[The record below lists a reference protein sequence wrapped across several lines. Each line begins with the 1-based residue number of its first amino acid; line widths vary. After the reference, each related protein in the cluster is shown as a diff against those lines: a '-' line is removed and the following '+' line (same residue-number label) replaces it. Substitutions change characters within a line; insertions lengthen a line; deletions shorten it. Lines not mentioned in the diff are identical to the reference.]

1 MEPGARRAHLK
12 EEALRGVTAAPGI
25 ASGLAVVLDRPRPL
39 ARAGVASAARGREV
53 ERARAA
59 LHASAVDLQGIASRL
74 RESGRGDEADI
85 VETGVLMAADTTLV
99 KLVDSLVESGLHAD
113 TALARAADQIAIDL
127 ANLGDPTLALRAD
140 DVRSLGRRAA
150 AHAGGGRAATV
161 GGVLVAKSLGP
172 ADVAELSPTG
182 IALVGGGVTA
192 HAAIVARSLGIPMVV
207 GLGDDALE
215 VEDGEGVILDG
226 DAGLLVRHPDAR
238 RMEAARAHG
247 DQRRAAR
254 ETARARRL
262 VPAVTRDGRSIT
274 VLANAASVAE
284 VIEAGEQGAEGVGLL
299 RTELGFLDAHAWP
312 SFEKQVA
319 FLSPI
324 LARLVGQAATVR
336 LLDFGGDKTPPFLH
350 GATGRGIELLLDSP
364 AQLKTQLAAI
374 LIAGG
379 KTSLRI
385 LIPMVTNPLQVNLV
399 RESLE
404 SVLDGRPGPQV
415 GSMIETPEAAQRA
428 GEIARVSDFLSLGT
442 NDLTQL
448 VLGLDREQSKTA
460 PVTDVRVLRLIDATM
475 RAGRA
480 AGIPVDV
487 CGEAASDAIAMPIM
501 IGLGADEL
509 SVAAAR
515 VGDVRQRIRDGEFA
529 AFRTESEKLLLDQ
542 PADAA
547 RKSR

>member
-1 MEPGARRAHLK
+1 M
-12 EEALRGVTAAPGI
+12 
-25 ASGLAVVLDRPRPL
+25 
-39 ARAGVASAARGREV
+39 
-53 ERARAA
+53 
-59 LHASAVDLQGIASRL
+59 SRL
-74 RESGRGDEADI
+74 RERGRKDEADI
-85 VETGVLMAADTTLV
+85 VETGVLMAADSSLIA
-99 KLVDSLVESGLHAD
+99 LVDSLIMRSGLRAD
-113 TALARAADQIAIDL
+113 AALAEAADQIASDL

-150 AHAGGGRAATV
+150 AHAGGGKAATV
-161 GGVLVAKSLGP
+161 GGVLVARSLGP

-207 GLGDDALE
+207 ALGDEALD
-215 VEDGEGVILDG
+215 VGDGEGVILDG
-226 DAGLLVRHPDAR
+226 DAGLLVRHPTAM
-238 RMEAARAHG
+238 RMEAAREHG
-247 DQRRAAR
+247 ERRRATR

-262 VPAVTRDGRSIT
+262 EPAVTRDGRRIT

-284 VIEAGEQGAEGVGLL
+284 VIEATEQGAEGVGLL

-319 FLSPI
+319 FLTPL
-324 LARLVGQAATVR
+324 LARLEGQVATVR

-350 GATGRGIELLLDSP
+350 GATGRGIELLLESP
-364 AQLKTQLAAI
+364 AQLRNQLAAI
-374 LIAGG
+374 LVASG
-379 KTSLRI
+379 KTRLRI
-385 LIPMVTNPLQVNLV
+385 LIPMVTTPDQVVAV
-399 RESLE
+399 REALRTI
-404 SVLDGRPGPQV
+404 LDGRAAPQV
-415 GSMIETPEAAQRA
+415 GSMIETPEAAHRA
-428 GEIARVSDFLSLGT
+428 DEISRVSDFLSLGT

-460 PVTDVRVLRLIDATM
+460 PVTDIRVLRLIDTTM
-475 RAGRA
+475 RAGHA

-487 CGEAASDAIAMPIM
+487 CGEAASDAAAMSIM

-515 VGDVRQRIRDGEFA
+515 VGEVRQRIRDGEFA
-529 AFRTESEKLLLDQ
+529 TFRTESKKRLLDQ

-547 RKSR
+547 RKGR